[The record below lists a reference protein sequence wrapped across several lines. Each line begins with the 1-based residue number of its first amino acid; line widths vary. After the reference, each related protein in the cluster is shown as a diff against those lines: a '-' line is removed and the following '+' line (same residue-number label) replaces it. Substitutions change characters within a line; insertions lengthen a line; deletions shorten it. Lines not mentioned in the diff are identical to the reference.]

1 MTKRI
6 ATYVRGSFALFLL
19 GMGLYAGLDSLA
31 ARELA
36 SRGLSTCGSAENPCA
51 LQPLQV
57 TTPATGTFASAK
69 KAEQAAP
76 MVLRAAAVTTAPA
89 TPTAAAES

>member
-1 MTKRI
+1 MNKRI

-31 ARELA
+31 AHELA
-36 SRGLSTCGSAENPCA
+36 SRGLSTCGTAENPCT

-57 TTPATGTFASAK
+57 TTPAAGTFAAAK
-69 KAEQAAP
+69 RAAQAAP
-76 MVLRAAAVTTAPA
+76 MVLRAASVTTAQA
-89 TPTAAAES
+89 TPTAPAES